1 MAFPSAPQGDFAAVR
16 AHSEAKRPARAA
28 VLAVFVA
35 LGVVALTMV
44 VSSGSKANSR
54 SLAAAQLF
62 EEPAISLGIA
72 AHEALSA
79 ADLVA
84 KVVPTLPTPA
94 EGAAPVAVA
103 PAAPAKLS
111 LPAVLPGKTFKNTPN
126 ARWNYQ
132 MDNKLTW
139 PPHATDYIPTGAY
152 SAGYKGPYDND
163 YDWPDD
169 TQVLRNDEWNNAG
182 GVGCGMNGNS
192 C

>member
-1 MAFPSAPQGDFAAVR
+1 MAFPSAPPGDFAAVR

-28 VLAVFVA
+28 VIAVFVA
-35 LGVVALTMV
+35 LGVVAVTMV
-44 VSSGSKANSR
+44 ASSGGKATAR
-54 SLAAAQLF
+54 SLDAAQLF
-62 EEPAISLGIA
+62 EEPAISLGIT
-72 AHEALSA
+72 AHESLSA

-84 KVVPTLPTPA
+84 AVVPTQPTPA
-94 EGAAPVAVA
+94 AGAVPVTPAAAPG
-103 PAAPAKLS
+103 KLR
-111 LPAVLPGKTFKNTPN
+111 LPEVVKGATFKLDP
-126 ARWNYQ
+126 RLNYQ